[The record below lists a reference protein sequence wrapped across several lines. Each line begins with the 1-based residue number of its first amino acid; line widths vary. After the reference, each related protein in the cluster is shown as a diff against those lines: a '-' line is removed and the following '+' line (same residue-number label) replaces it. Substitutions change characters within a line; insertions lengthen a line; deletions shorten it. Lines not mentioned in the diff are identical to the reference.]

1 MTERQQIFA
10 GVALKYLYDIS
21 RLVGVLLEDQHGRR
35 VSVNVK
41 PFLQFSRLR
50 QALVHITKLQVVLVS
65 KRC

>member
-10 GVALKYLYDIS
+10 RVALKYLYNIS
-21 RLVGVLLEDQHGRR
+21 RLVSVLLEDQHGRS

-41 PFLQFSRLR
+41 PFLQFGRLR
-50 QALVHITKLQVVLVS
+50 KALVHITKLQVVLIS